1 MKTAPLSRGLL
12 AAVTLA
18 LLSGCAGIQERDAAA
33 RDLEARIQ
41 RAQQT
46 ADLALRTA
54 REAQATAQTA
64 DRKAEAS
71 MDAANTAQAA
81 ADDASERASRIV
93 RKAMMK

>member
-1 MKTAPLSRGLL
+1 MKTAYLTRGLL
-12 AAVTLA
+12 AGAALT
-18 LLSGCAGIQERDAAA
+18 LLSGCMTTQEKEAAMQ
-33 RDLEARIQ
+33 DLESRIQ

-54 REAQATAQTA
+54 REAQATADTS
-64 DRKAEAS
+64 DRKAEAA